1 MASANAIMRTL
12 RNFLYSRKFKKCGKR
27 FRLKGARLE
36 VHGHVE
42 VGDDVQ
48 FRDDCI
54 FRTAG
59 QGRIIFGNYCGC
71 SWRCII
77 ESEGLVQIG
86 DFTGIAENT
95 VIRDTNHAVYG
106 TDQHWRVTPHITEPI
121 IIGKSC
127 LIGSGCY
134 IGPGVTIGDGAVV
147 SAGSVVTRNIGEYEI
162 WAGNPARRIAH
173 RTKDIPVTVQK
184 RMEELISK
192 YGVKEGRHGYTEDG
206 VKKPV
211 AEKDDS
217 GGSEE
222 GDSE

>member
-1 MASANAIMRTL
+1 MF
-12 RNFLYSRKFKKCGKR
+12 RNLYYARRFKKCGKR
-27 FRLKGARLE
+27 FRLKGSQLE
-36 VHGHVE
+36 VHGNVE

-48 FRDDCI
+48 FRDNCI

-59 QGRIIFGNYCGC
+59 EGRIIFGNYCGC

-77 ESEGLVQIG
+77 EAEGLVQIG

-134 IGPGVTIGDGAVV
+134 IGPGVTIGDGAVLA
-147 SAGSVVTRNIGEYEI
+147 AGSVVTKNIGEYEI
-162 WAGNPARRIAH
+162 WAGNPARLVAH
-173 RTKDIPVTVQK
+173 RTKNVPVSVQR

-192 YGVKEGRHGYTEDG
+192 YGVKEGRHGYTEEG
-206 VKKPV
+206 VAKPANASS
-211 AEKDDS
+211 AEPPTE
-217 GGSEE
+217 GGESE
-222 GDSE
+222 